1 MIEMNELKAEFL
13 KLLRENKEFR
23 HAIAGY
29 IGFIEILARLEEHD
43 KKFIEILARLEEHD
57 KKFIEILARL
67 NKHEEIFVKHDEEL
81 AKLREDMNKGFILL
95 ERHISA
101 LGARWG
107 LMSEEAFREG
117 LRGLLEREFGFTI
130 EKWRTYDEHGK
141 VFGYPSEIDVDI
153 TVKDE
158 KIILIEVAS
167 HVKASD
173 IYQFKRKAEL
183 YIEKTGKRPNRLL
196 IVTPYIDEKA
206 LEASKQLNIEVYTK
220 LTSS

>member
-1 MIEMNELKAEFL
+1 MNELKAEFL